1 MLRCPHLTDLTRQ
14 VGVVIVGVVLCGL
27 LWPAPVR
34 ADQTSDE
41 IKLGAQIA
49 KEIESHY
56 RVVTDPEMVERVN
69 RVSAA
74 LVRAVDRQD
83 LTYHFK
89 ILDIP
94 GPNALGIPGG
104 YVYVTRGMMK
114 FVRSDDE
121 LAAVLAHE
129 LTHVAHRHYYIQQ
142 ARQNRIVPAMVIA
155 AALSVL
161 ARSAVPLAG
170 MQVAARGALSDYQ
183 RDLEK
188 EADLTGIAYLVKTN
202 YSPVAMLTMM
212 EHLAQVDK
220 LTGQPDVSLIYYDHP
235 KPDERV
241 VYIEQDL
248 KARGIPIVRRNAEG
262 YLKLALNPAVATA
275 GQPVTLLVDGRPII
289 QLGATV
295 NGQSPAERAQTFMAG
310 LNAFFDTDPEPYDV
324 RAVAL
329 LDRWSVIGG
338 QTRLFDVTPEDAA
351 YAKGTPKALAEMV
364 RARLAE
370 ALAGTPYYRKF

>member
-1 MLRCPHLTDLTRQ
+1 MFRNPHLSELTHR
-14 VGVVIVGVVLCGL
+14 VGAAILGVALCAL
-27 LWPAPVR
+27 FWPAPVR

-41 IKLGAQIA
+41 VKLGAQIA

-104 YVYVTRGMMK
+104 YVYVTKGMMK

-129 LTHVAHRHYYIQQ
+129 LTHVAHRHYYVQE
-142 ARQNRIVPAMVIA
+142 ARQKRIIPAMIVA

-170 MQVAARGALSDYQ
+170 AQLAAQGAMSDYQ

-188 EADLTGIAYLVKTN
+188 EADLTGISYLAKTS
-202 YSPVAMLTMM
+202 YSLVAMLTLM

-248 KARGIPIVRRNAEG
+248 KTRGIPIVRRIPEG
-262 YLKLALNPAVATA
+262 YLKLALAPATPAA
-275 GQPVTLLVDGRPII
+275 GQPVTVFVDGRPII

-295 NGQSPAERAQTFMAG
+295 NGQGPAERAQTLMAG
-310 LNAFFDTDPEPYDV
+310 LNAFFNTDPEPYDV

-338 QTRLFDVTPEDAA
+338 QTRLFEVTPEDVA
-351 YAKGTPKALAEMV
+351 YAKETPKALAETV

-370 ALAGTPYYRKF
+370 ALAATPYFRKF

>member
-351 YAKGTPKALAEMV
+351 YAKGTPKALA
-364 RARLAE
+364 
-370 ALAGTPYYRKF
+370 

>member
-1 MLRCPHLTDLTRQ
+1 MFRNLHLSELTHRIGVAV
-14 VGVVIVGVVLCGL
+14 VGVALCAL
-27 LWPAPVR
+27 VWPAAVR

-41 IKLGAQIA
+41 VKLGAQIA

-94 GPNALGIPGG
+94 GPNALSLPGG
-104 YVYVTRGMMK
+104 YVYVTKGMMK

-129 LTHVAHRHYYIQQ
+129 LTHVAHRHYYIQE
-142 ARQNRIVPAMVIA
+142 ARQKRAIPAMVVA

-170 MQVAARGALSDYQ
+170 AQLAVQGAMSDYQ

-188 EADLTGIAYLVKTN
+188 EADLTGISYLVKTS
-202 YSPVAMLTMM
+202 YSPVAMLTLL

-220 LTGQPDVSLIYYDHP
+220 LTGQPDVSLVFYDHP

-241 VYIEQDL
+241 VYVEQDL
-248 KARGIPIVRRNAEG
+248 KSRGIPIVRRIPEG
-262 YLKLALNPAVATA
+262 YLRLALAPATPAA
-275 GQPVTLLVDGRPII
+275 GQPVTVLVDGRPII

-295 NGQSPAERAQTFMAG
+295 NGQDPAERAQTLMAG
-310 LNAFFDTDPEPYDV
+310 LNAFFNTDPEPYDV

-338 QTRLFDVTPEDAA
+338 QTRLFEVTPEDVA
-351 YAKGTPKALAEMV
+351 YAKGTPKGLAETV

-370 ALAGTPYYRKF
+370 ALAATPYYRKF